1 MTPTDDP
8 DVTTLVL
15 RTQAILLAI
24 DNTPIPDMDA
34 PFYQHYFE
42 ELRLLVD
49 EWLDT
54 ATARISP
61 EPAGNGQ

>member
-1 MTPTDDP
+1 MTPTDDL
-8 DVTTLVL
+8 DVMTLIQP
-15 RTQAILLAI
+15 TQAMLLAI

-34 PFYQHYFE
+34 HFYQHYYE
-42 ELRLLVD
+42 EVRLLVD

-54 ATARISP
+54 SMARISP